1 MLWSFQQRR
10 KKENKRKGNTWHRY
24 TERGGVTLRDERE
37 KLEEVDGLRSGHE
50 GPVWEGVESIWF
62 RSR

>member
-1 MLWSFQQRR
+1 MERKEKKTPGTDTQR
-10 KKENKRKGNTWHRY
+10 
-24 TERGGVTLRDERE
+24 GVTLRDERE

-62 RSR
+62 RSL

>member
-10 KKENKRKGNTWHRY
+10 KKRKDKRKEKTPGTDTQR
-24 TERGGVTLRDERE
+24 GVTLRDERE

-62 RSR
+62 RSL

>member
-1 MLWSFQQRR
+1 MPWSFQPRR
-10 KKENKRKGNTWHRY
+10 KKEKRKEKKTPGTDTQR
-24 TERGGVTLRDERE
+24 GVTLRDERE

-62 RSR
+62 RSL